1 MPRTKGA
8 TNRNPRRV
16 LVAARLPAEMAEWLK
31 QQPGGITATLEKIIK
46 DKMNPPK

>member
-16 LVAARLPAEMAEWLK
+16 LVAARLPSELAEWLK
-31 QQPGGITATLEKIIK
+31 MQPGGITATLEKIIK